1 MVKRML
7 VMLGVVLLTLG
18 ALGFV
23 KFRQVQA
30 GMKQFASFQPPPDA
44 VTTVVASK
52 SDWPSSTSVIGTLE
66 AVQGVLVAAD
76 LPGTVAKIN
85 FDSGKAVHEGDVL
98 VELDTRQERAQLAA
112 LEAQR
117 ELSRLNYQRMQQLA
131 NEGVISRQDYD
142 KSTAEQK
149 QSDANVDEI
158 KATIA
163 RKTIR
168 APFTGVLGIRKV
180 NVGQYL
186 AAGNP
191 IVQLQALNPIYVNV
205 GIPQQSAGLV
215 KVGRTLHIT

>member
-66 AVQGVLVAAD
+66 AVQGVVVSAD

-85 FDSGKAVHEGDVL
+85 FDSGKAVHEGDIL

-117 ELSRLNYQRMQQLA
+117 DLAKINYGRNEQLVK
-131 NEGVISRQDYD
+131 EGVISKSEYD
-142 KSTAEQK
+142 TTSAQQK
-149 QSDANVDEI
+149 QTEANVGE
-158 KATIA
+158 
-163 RKTIR
+163 IR
-168 APFTGVLGIRKV
+168 AT
-180 NVGQYL
+180 
-186 AAGNP
+186 
-191 IVQLQALNPIYVNV
+191 
-205 GIPQQSAGLV
+205 
-215 KVGRTLHIT
+215 